1 MTKKFTRRQFGQT
14 TASAVAAGALIAGT
28 APFNIGR
35 AQGRVLK
42 IGSIHPRSG
51 FQAQLGLACQRGVDI
66 APRVLKALGMNAEVE
81 IMNADTESN
90 VDIARS
96 RAEKLVND
104 GANVLIGAFD
114 SGQSAAI
121 AQVAEQKGVPY
132 IINVAAA
139 PQITEQGYKFVFRN
153 FPTAPMLV
161 GDGLNLMKN
170 VFDKSGVTPK
180 TAVFMH
186 ANDTFGQSMAGAIK
200 AMAPRFNLPFQI
212 VETISY
218 DPQAKDLSVEIAKAK
233 ATGAEMVMPVTRL
246 NDAILLIREMV
257 KQRWEPKVIMSP
269 GAPGFYEGQFYR
281 TLGKYSDYLLTNVPW
296 YNPRAAITQKLLDE
310 FSKTYKNE
318 LFELNVG
325 FSFEAM
331 MVAVDAFNRA
341 KSTNGR
347 ELADAIRA
355 TKITDHVMAGGTLEF
370 DAKGQNVNIKSVTLQ
385 NIGQK
390 PKVVLPLDVSE
401 DNLLLPMPGWTKRG

>member
-1 MTKKFTRRQFGQT
+1 MTRKLTRRQFGAGT
-14 TASAVAAGALIAGT
+14 AASAALLAGS
-28 APFNIGR
+28 APFNIVR
-35 AQGRVLK
+35 AQGAKLK

-51 FQAQLGLACQRGVDI
+51 FQAQLGLACQRGIDI
-66 APRVLKALGMNAEVE
+66 APKVLQQLGVKADVE
-81 IMNADTESN
+81 IMSADTESN

-96 RAEKLVND
+96 RAEKLIND
-104 GANVLIGAFD
+104 GAQVLIGAFD

-161 GDGLNLMKN
+161 GDGLNLMKA
-170 VFDKSGVTPK
+170 VFEKSGVTPK

-186 ANDTFGQSMAGAIK
+186 VNDTFGQAMAGAIK

-212 VETISY
+212 VETIAY

-246 NDAILLIREMV
+246 NDAILMVREMV
-257 KQRWEPKVIMSP
+257 KQRWEPKVVMSP
-269 GAPGFYEGQFYR
+269 GAPGFYENQFYK
-281 TLGKYSDYLLTNVPW
+281 TLGKFSNYMITNVPW
-296 YNPRAAITQKLLDE
+296 YNPRSAITQKLLDE
-310 FSKTYKNE
+310 FTKTYKNE

-325 FSFEAM
+325 FSFEAV

-341 KSTNGR
+341 KSGDGKA
-347 ELADAIRA
+347 LADAIRQ
-355 TKITDHVMAGGTLEF
+355 TKIDNHVMAGGVLQFNE
-370 DAKGQNVNIKSVTLQ
+370 KGQNVNIKSVTLQ
-385 NIGQK
+385 NLDQR
-390 PKVVLPLDVSE
+390 PKVVLPLDIAE
-401 DNLLLPMPGWTKRG
+401 DNLLLPMPSWSKR

>member
-1 MTKKFTRRQFGQT
+1 MTKKLTRRQFGQT
-14 TASAVAAGALIAGT
+14 AVATAALTAGI

-35 AQGRVLK
+35 AQARVLK

-51 FQAQLGLACQRGVDI
+51 FQAQLGLACQRGIDI
-66 APRVLKALGMNAEVE
+66 APRVLKSLGINAEVE

-104 GANVLIGAFD
+104 GAQVLIGAFD

-139 PQITEQGYKFVFRN
+139 PQITEQGYKYVFRN

-161 GDGLNLMKN
+161 GDGLALMKT
-170 VFDKSGVTPK
+170 VFDHSGVTPK

-186 ANDTFGQSMAGAIK
+186 ANDTFGQAMAGAIK

-233 ATGAEMVMPVTRL
+233 ATNADMVMPVTRL

-296 YNPRAAITQKLLDE
+296 YNPRASITQKLLEE
-310 FSKTYKNE
+310 FTKSYKNE

-341 KSTNGR
+341 KSTNGK

-370 DAKGQNVNIKSVTLQ
+370 NEKGQNVNIKSVTLQ
-385 NIGQK
+385 NIGQR
-390 PKVVLPLDVSE
+390 PKVVLPLNVSE

>member
-1 MTKKFTRRQFGQT
+1 MSIKLTRRQFA
-14 TASAVAAGALIAGT
+14 ASAAGAALVAGT
-28 APFNIGR
+28 APFNIVK
-35 AQGRVLK
+35 AQGAKLK

-51 FQAQLGLACQRGVDI
+51 FQAQLGIACQRGIDL
-66 APRVLKALGMNAEVE
+66 APKVLQQLGIKADVE

-90 VDIARS
+90 VDVARA
-96 RAEKLVND
+96 RAEKLIND

-161 GDGLNLMKN
+161 GDGLNLMKG
-170 VFDKSGVTPK
+170 VFEKSGITPK

-186 ANDTFGQSMAGAIK
+186 VNDTFGQSMAGAIK

-233 ATGAEMVMPVTRL
+233 ATGAELLMPVTRL
-246 NDAILLIREMV
+246 NDAILMVREMV
-257 KQRWEPKVIMSP
+257 KQRWEPKIVMSP
-269 GAPGFYEGQFYR
+269 GAPGFYEGQFYK
-281 TLGKYSDYLLTNVPW
+281 TLGKFSNYLLTNVPW
-296 YNPRAAITQKLLDE
+296 YNPRSAITQKLLDE
-310 FSKTYKNE
+310 FTKAYKNE

-325 FSFEAM
+325 FSFEAV
-331 MVAVDAFNRA
+331 MVAVTAYNAA
-341 KSTNGR
+341 KSTAGAA
-347 ELADAIRA
+347 LADAIRKTNIA
-355 TKITDHVMAGGTLEF
+355 DHVMAGGPLQF

-385 NIGQK
+385 NLDQR
-390 PKVVLPLDVSE
+390 PKVVLPLEIAE
-401 DNLLLPMPGWTKRG
+401 DNLTLPLPSWTKRS

>member
-1 MTKKFTRRQFGQT
+1 MSSKITRRQFA
-14 TASAVAAGALIAGT
+14 ASAAAGAAIVAGT
-28 APFNIGR
+28 APFNIIR
-35 AQGRVLK
+35 AQPKTLK

-51 FQAQLGLACQRGVDI
+51 FQAQLGIACQRGIDI
-66 APRVLKALGMNAEVE
+66 APRVLKQLGIAAEVE

-90 VDIARS
+90 VDVARA
-96 RAEKLVND
+96 RAEKLIND

-161 GDGLNLMKN
+161 GDGLNLMKG
-170 VFDKSGVTPK
+170 VFEKSGITPK

-186 ANDTFGQSMAGAIK
+186 VNDTFGQSMAGAIK

-212 VETISY
+212 VETIAY

-233 ATGAEMVMPVTRL
+233 ATGAEMLMPVTRL
-246 NDAILLIREMV
+246 NDAILMVREMV
-257 KQRWEPKVIMSP
+257 KQRWEPKIVMSP
-269 GAPGFYEGQFYR
+269 GAPGFYEGQFYK
-281 TLGKYSDYLLTNVPW
+281 TLGKFSNYMITNVPW
-296 YNPRAAITQKLLDE
+296 YNPRSSITQKLLDE
-310 FSKTYKNE
+310 FTKSYKGE

-325 FSFEAM
+325 FSFEAV
-331 MVAVDAFNRA
+331 MVAVDAYNRA
-341 KSTNGR
+341 KSTDGKA
-347 ELADAIRA
+347 LADAIRQ
-355 TKITDHVMAGGTLEF
+355 TKIDNHVMAGGSLQF

-385 NIGQK
+385 NLDQR
-390 PKVVLPLDVSE
+390 PKVVLPLDIAE
-401 DNLLLPMPGWTKRG
+401 DNLLLPLPSWSKR

>member
-1 MTKKFTRRQFGQT
+1 MSSKITRRQFA
-14 TASAVAAGALIAGT
+14 ASAAAGAAIVAG
-28 APFNIGR
+28 ASPFNIVR
-35 AQGRVLK
+35 AQPKALK

-51 FQAQLGLACQRGVDI
+51 FQAQLGIACQRGIDI
-66 APRVLKALGMNAEVE
+66 APRVLKQLGIAAEVE

-96 RAEKLVND
+96 RAEKLIND

-161 GDGLNLMKN
+161 GDGLNLMKG
-170 VFDKSGVTPK
+170 VFEKSGITPK

-186 ANDTFGQSMAGAIK
+186 VNDTFGQAMAGAIK

-212 VETISY
+212 VETIAY

-233 ATGAEMVMPVTRL
+233 ATGADMVMPVTRL
-246 NDAILLIREMV
+246 NDAILMVREMV
-257 KQRWEPKVIMSP
+257 KQRWEPKIVMSP
-269 GAPGFYEGQFYR
+269 GAPGFYENQFYK
-281 TLGKYSDYLLTNVPW
+281 TLGKFSNYMITNVPW
-296 YNPRAAITQKLLDE
+296 YNPRSSITQKLLDE
-310 FSKTYKNE
+310 FTKSYKGE

-325 FSFEAM
+325 FSFEAV

-341 KSTNGR
+341 KSTDGKT
-347 ELADAIRA
+347 LADAIRQ
-355 TKITDHVMAGGTLEF
+355 TKIDNHVMAGGTLQF

-385 NIGQK
+385 NLDQR
-390 PKVVLPLDVSE
+390 PKVVLPLDIAE
-401 DNLLLPMPGWTKRG
+401 DNLLLPMPSWSKR

>member
-1 MTKKFTRRQFGQT
+1 MTRKLTRRQFGKR
-14 TASAVAAGALIAGT
+14 AAVAGALVAGA
-28 APFNIGR
+28 APFNIVR
-35 AQGRVLK
+35 AQGSVLK

-51 FQAQLGLACQRGVDI
+51 FQAQLGLACQRGIDI
-66 APRVLKALGMNAEVE
+66 APKVLKALGMNADVQV
-81 IMNADTESN
+81 MSVDTESN
-90 VDIARS
+90 VDTARS

-161 GDGLNLMKN
+161 GGGLNLMKT
-170 VFDKSGVTPK
+170 VFEKSGVTPK

-200 AMAPRFNLPFQI
+200 AMSPRFDLPFQI

-218 DPQAKDLSVEIAKAK
+218 DPTAKDLSVEVAKAK

-246 NDAILLIREMV
+246 NDATLLIREMV

-296 YNPRAAITQKLLDE
+296 YNPRATITQKLLEE
-310 FSKTYKNE
+310 FNRTYKDE

-331 MVAVDAFNRA
+331 MIAVDAFNRA
-341 KSTNGR
+341 KSTDGTA
-347 ELADAIRA
+347 LAEAIRA
-355 TKITDHVMAGGTLEF
+355 TSIEQHVMAGGVLKFNE
-370 DAKGQNVNIKSVTLQ
+370 KGQNVNIQSVTLQ
-385 NIGQK
+385 NIGQR
-390 PKVVLPLDVSE
+390 PKVVLPQDVSE
-401 DNLLLPMPGWTKRG
+401 ANLVLPMPGWAKRS

>member
-1 MTKKFTRRQFGQT
+1 MTRRISRRQFGK
-14 TASAVAAGALIAGT
+14 TAAAAATIVAGS

-35 AQGRVLK
+35 AQSNVLK

-51 FQAQLGLACQRGVDI
+51 FQAQLGLACQRGIDI
-66 APRVLKALGMNAEVE
+66 APGVLKAMGMTSNVE
-81 IMNADTESN
+81 IMSADTESN
-90 VDIARS
+90 VDVARS

-104 GANVLIGAFD
+104 GAHVLIGAFD

-161 GDGLNLMKN
+161 GDGLALMKN
-170 VFDKSGVTPK
+170 VFEKTGVTPK

-186 ANDTFGQSMAGAIK
+186 VNDTFGQSMQGAIK

-246 NDAILLIREMV
+246 NDAILLVREMV

-281 TLGKYSDYLLTNVPW
+281 TLGKYSNYLITNVPW
-296 YNPRAAITQKLLDE
+296 NNPRSPVTQKLADE
-310 FSKTYKNE
+310 FGKKHKDE
-318 LFELNVG
+318 LFEINVG
-325 FSFEAM
+325 FSFEAVM
-331 MVAVDAFNRA
+331 IAMDAHARA
-341 KSTNGR
+341 KSTDGKA
-347 ELADAIRA
+347 LADALRA
-355 TKITDHVMAGGTLEF
+355 TNIETHVLAGGPIKF

-385 NIGQK
+385 NLDQR
-390 PKVVLPLDVSE
+390 PKVVLPLEIAE
-401 DNLLLPMPGWTKRG
+401 DNILLPMPSWTKR

>member
-1 MTKKFTRRQFGQT
+1 MTKLTRRQFAAGT
-14 TASAVAAGALIAGT
+14 AAGAALLAGS
-28 APFNIGR
+28 AKFNIVR
-35 AQGRVLK
+35 AQGNKLK

-51 FQAQLGLACQRGVDI
+51 FQAQLGIACQRGIDI
-66 APRVLKALGMNAEVE
+66 APRVLKQLGMGADIE

-90 VDIARS
+90 VDVARS
-96 RAEKLVND
+96 RAEKLIND

-161 GDGLNLMKN
+161 GDGLNLMKA
-170 VFDKSGVTPK
+170 VFEKSGITPK

-186 ANDTFGQSMAGAIK
+186 VNDTFGQAMGGAIK

-212 VETISY
+212 VETIAY

-233 ATGAEMVMPVTRL
+233 ATGAEMLMPVTRL
-246 NDAILLIREMV
+246 NDAILMVREMV
-257 KQRWEPKVIMSP
+257 KQRWEPKIVMSP
-269 GAPGFYEGQFYR
+269 GAPGFYENQFYK
-281 TLGKYSDYLLTNVPW
+281 TLGKYSNGLITNVPW
-296 YNPRAAITQKLLDE
+296 YNPRSSITQKLLDE
-310 FSKTYKNE
+310 FTKSYKNE

-325 FSFEAM
+325 FSFEAV
-331 MVAVDAFNRA
+331 MVAADAFNRA
-341 KSTNGR
+341 KSTDGKA
-347 ELADAIRA
+347 LADAIRQ
-355 TKITDHVMAGGTLEF
+355 TKIENHVMAGGVLQFNE
-370 DAKGQNVNIKSVTLQ
+370 KGQNVNIKSVTLQ
-385 NIGQK
+385 NLDQR
-390 PKVVLPLDVSE
+390 PKVVLPLDIAE
-401 DNLLLPMPGWTKRG
+401 DNLSLPLASWSKR

>member
-1 MTKKFTRRQFGQT
+1 MSSKITRRQFA
-14 TASAVAAGALIAGT
+14 ASAAAGAAIVAGV
-28 APFNIGR
+28 APFNIVR
-35 AQGRVLK
+35 AQPKALK

-51 FQAQLGLACQRGVDI
+51 FQAQLGIACQRGIDI
-66 APRVLKALGMNAEVE
+66 APRVLKQLGMGADVE

-96 RAEKLVND
+96 RAEKLIND

-161 GDGLNLMKN
+161 GDGLNLMKA
-170 VFDKSGVTPK
+170 VFEKSGITPK

-186 ANDTFGQSMAGAIK
+186 VNDTFGQAMAGAIK

-212 VETISY
+212 VETIAY

-246 NDAILLIREMV
+246 NDAILMVREMV
-257 KQRWEPKVIMSP
+257 KQRWEPKIVMSP
-269 GAPGFYEGQFYR
+269 GAPGFYENQFYK
-281 TLGKYSDYLLTNVPW
+281 TLGKFSNYLITNVPW
-296 YNPRAAITQKLLDE
+296 YNPRSSITQKLLDE
-310 FSKTYKNE
+310 FTKSYKNE

-325 FSFEAM
+325 FSFEAV

-341 KSTNGR
+341 KSTDGKA
-347 ELADAIRA
+347 LADAIRL
-355 TKITDHVMAGGTLEF
+355 TKIDNHVMAGGTLQFNE
-370 DAKGQNVNIKSVTLQ
+370 KGQNVNIKSVTLQ
-385 NIGQK
+385 NLDQR
-390 PKVVLPLDVSE
+390 PKVVLPLDIAE
-401 DNLLLPMPGWTKRG
+401 DNLLLPMPSWSKR

>member
-1 MTKKFTRRQFGQT
+1 MKKITRRQFAAGT
-14 TASAVAAGALIAGT
+14 AAGAALLAGS
-28 APFNIGR
+28 APFNIVR
-35 AQGRVLK
+35 AQGKALK

-51 FQAQLGLACQRGVDI
+51 FQAQLGIACQRGIDI
-66 APRVLKALGMNAEVE
+66 APRVLKQLGMGAEIE

-90 VDIARS
+90 VDVARS
-96 RAEKLVND
+96 RAEKLIND

-161 GDGLNLMKN
+161 GDGLNLMKA
-170 VFDKSGVTPK
+170 VFEKSGITPK

-186 ANDTFGQSMAGAIK
+186 VNDTFGQAMAGAIK

-212 VETISY
+212 VETIAY

-233 ATGAEMVMPVTRL
+233 ATGAEMLMPVTRL
-246 NDAILLIREMV
+246 NDAILMVREMV
-257 KQRWEPKVIMSP
+257 KQRWEPKIVMSP
-269 GAPGFYEGQFYR
+269 GAPGFYENQFYK
-281 TLGKYSDYLLTNVPW
+281 TLGKFSNGLITNVPW
-296 YNPRAAITQKLLDE
+296 YNPRSSITQKLLDE
-310 FSKTYKNE
+310 FTKSYKNE

-325 FSFEAM
+325 FSFEAV
-331 MVAVDAFNRA
+331 MVAADAFNRA
-341 KSTNGR
+341 KSTDGKA
-347 ELADAIRA
+347 LADAIRQ
-355 TKITDHVMAGGTLEF
+355 TRITNHVMAGGVLEF
-370 DAKGQNVNIKSVTLQ
+370 NEKGQNVNIKSVTLQ
-385 NIGQK
+385 NLDQR
-390 PKVVLPLDVSE
+390 PKVVLPLDIAE
-401 DNLLLPMPGWTKRG
+401 DNLSLPLASWSKR

>member
-1 MTKKFTRRQFGQT
+1 MTTRKLTRRQFAA
-14 TASAVAAGALIAGT
+14 TAAAGAALAA
-28 APFNIGR
+28 APFNIVR
-35 AQGRVLK
+35 AQGTKLR

-51 FQAQLGLACQRGVDI
+51 FQAQLGIACQRGIDI
-66 APRVLKALGMNAEVE
+66 APRVLRGMGLSADVE

-96 RAEKLVND
+96 RAEKLIND

-153 FPTAPMLV
+153 FPTAPMIV
-161 GDGLNLMKN
+161 GDGLNLMKA
-170 VFDKSGVTPK
+170 VFQHSGVTPK

-186 ANDTFGQSMAGAIK
+186 VNDTFGQAMGGAIK

-212 VETISY
+212 LDTIPY

-233 ATGAEMVMPVTRL
+233 ATGAEMLMPVTRL
-246 NDAILLIREMV
+246 NDAILMIREMV
-257 KQRWEPKVIMSP
+257 KQRWEPKVVMSP
-269 GAPGFYEGQFYR
+269 GAPGFYEGQFYK
-281 TLGKYSDYLLTNVPW
+281 TLGKYSNGLITNVPW
-296 YNPRAAITQKLLDE
+296 YNPRSAITQKLLDE
-310 FSKTYKNE
+310 FTKTYKGE

-325 FSFEAM
+325 FSFEAVM
-331 MVAVDAFNRA
+331 IAVDSFIRA
-341 KSTNGR
+341 KSAAGPA
-347 ELADAIRA
+347 LADAIRK
-355 TKITDHVMAGGTLEF
+355 TRIENHVMSGGVLQFNE
-370 DAKGQNVNIKSVTLQ
+370 KGQNVNIKSVTLQ
-385 NIGQK
+385 NLDQR
-390 PKVVLPLDVSE
+390 PKVVLPLDIAE
-401 DNLLLPMPGWTKRG
+401 DNLLLPLPSWTKRS

>member
-1 MTKKFTRRQFGQT
+1 MTSKLTRRQFGKTAAAAAALT
-14 TASAVAAGALIAGT
+14 TGV

-35 AQGRVLK
+35 AQSRVLK

-51 FQAQLGLACQRGVDI
+51 FQAQLGLACQRGIDL
-66 APRVLKALGMNAEVE
+66 APRVLKQLGINAEVE

-114 SGQSAAI
+114 SGQSTAI

-139 PQITEQGYKFVFRN
+139 PPITEQGYKYVFRN
-153 FPTAPMLV
+153 FPTAVMLTR
-161 GDGLNLMKN
+161 DGLNLMKA
-170 VFDKSGVTPK
+170 VFQQSGVTPK

-186 ANDTFGQSMAGAIK
+186 VNDTFGQGMRGAVS
-200 AMAPRFNLPFQI
+200 AMVPRLDMPFQI
-212 VETISY
+212 VETIGY

-233 ATGAEMVMPVTRL
+233 ATGAEMLMPVTRL
-246 NDAILLIREMV
+246 NDAILMIREMV
-257 KQRWEPKVIMSP
+257 KQRWEPKIVMSP
-269 GAPGFYEGQFYR
+269 GAPGFYEGQFYK
-281 TLGKYSDYLLTNVPW
+281 TLGKYSDYLITNVPW
-296 YNPRAAITQKLLDE
+296 YNPRSTMTQKLLDE
-310 FSKTYKNE
+310 FTKTYKGE

-325 FSFEAM
+325 FSFEAV

-341 KSTNGR
+341 KTTNGK
-347 ELADAIRA
+347 ELADAIRT

-370 DAKGQNVNIKSVTLQ
+370 DAKGQNVNITSVSLQ
-385 NIGQK
+385 NIGQR
-390 PKVVLPLDVSE
+390 PKVVLPLGVSE
-401 DNLLLPMPGWTKRG
+401 DNLLLPLPSWTKRG

>member
-1 MTKKFTRRQFGQT
+1 MTKFTRRQF
-14 TASAVAAGALIAGT
+14 AAGT
-28 APFNIGR
+28 AASAALLAGSAKFNIVR
-35 AQGRVLK
+35 AQGNKLK

-51 FQAQLGLACQRGVDI
+51 FQAQLGIACQRGIDL
-66 APRVLKALGMNAEVE
+66 APRVLQQLGMGADVE
-81 IMNADTESN
+81 IMSADTESN
-90 VDIARS
+90 VDVARS
-96 RAEKLVND
+96 RAEKLIND

-161 GDGLNLMKN
+161 GDGLNLMKG
-170 VFDKSGVTPK
+170 VFEKSGITPK

-186 ANDTFGQSMAGAIK
+186 VNDTFGQSMAGAIK

-233 ATGAEMVMPVTRL
+233 ATGAEMLMPVTRL
-246 NDAILLIREMV
+246 NDAILMVREMV
-257 KQRWEPKVIMSP
+257 KQRWEPKIVMSP
-269 GAPGFYEGQFYR
+269 GAPGFYEGQFYK
-281 TLGKYSDYLLTNVPW
+281 TLGKYSNGMITNVPW
-296 YNPRAAITQKLLDE
+296 YNPRSSITQKLLDE
-310 FSKTYKNE
+310 FTKSYKNE

-325 FSFEAM
+325 FSFEAAM
-331 MVAVDAFNRA
+331 IAVDAFKRA
-341 KSTNGR
+341 KSTDGKA
-347 ELADAIRA
+347 LADAIRQ
-355 TKITDHVMAGGTLEF
+355 TKIDNHVMAGGPLQF

-385 NIGQK
+385 NLDQR
-390 PKVVLPLDVSE
+390 PKVVLPLDIAE
-401 DNLLLPMPGWTKRG
+401 DNLALPLASWSKR

>member
-1 MTKKFTRRQFGQT
+1 MTFKLTRRQFAAG
-14 TASAVAAGALIAGT
+14 SAAGAALLAGS
-28 APFNIGR
+28 APFNIVR
-35 AQGRVLK
+35 AQTGPLK

-51 FQAQLGLACQRGVDI
+51 FQAQLGIACQRGIDI
-66 APRVLKALGMNAEVE
+66 APKVLKELGIAANVE
-81 IMNADTESN
+81 IMSADTESN
-90 VDIARS
+90 VDVARS
-96 RAEKLVND
+96 RAEKLIND
-104 GANVLIGAFD
+104 GAQVLIGAFD

-170 VFDKSGVTPK
+170 VFEKSGITPK

-186 ANDTFGQSMAGAIK
+186 VNDTFGQSMAGAIK

-246 NDAILLIREMV
+246 NDAILMVREMV
-257 KQRWEPKVIMSP
+257 KQRWEPKIVMSP
-269 GAPGFYEGQFYR
+269 GAPGFYENQFYK
-281 TLGKYSDYLLTNVPW
+281 TLGKFSNYMVTNVPW
-296 YNPRAAITQKLLDE
+296 YNPRSSVTQKLLDE
-310 FSKTYKNE
+310 FTKAYKGE

-325 FSFEAM
+325 FSFEAVM
-331 MVAVDAFNRA
+331 IAVDAYNRA
-341 KSTNGR
+341 KSTNGTA
-347 ELADAIRA
+347 LADAIRQ
-355 TKITDHVMAGGTLEF
+355 TKIDNHVMAGGTLQF

-385 NIGQK
+385 NLDQR
-390 PKVVLPLDVSE
+390 PKVVLPLEIAE
-401 DNLLLPMPGWTKRG
+401 DNLSLPMPSWSKR

>member
-1 MTKKFTRRQFGQT
+1 MSRKLTRRQFAAT
-14 TASAVAAGALIAGT
+14 ATASAALVAGA

-35 AQGRVLK
+35 AQARTLK

-51 FQAQLGLACQRGVDI
+51 FQAQLGLACQRGIDI
-66 APRVLKALGMNAEVE
+66 APRVLQSLGIKADVE

-104 GANVLIGAFD
+104 GAQVLIGAFD

-161 GDGLNLMKN
+161 GDGLALMKG
-170 VFDKSGVTPK
+170 VFEKSGVTPK

-186 ANDTFGQSMAGAIK
+186 VNDTFGQSMAGAIK
-200 AMAPRFNLPFQI
+200 AMAPRFDLPFQI
-212 VETISY
+212 VETIAY

-233 ATGAEMVMPVTRL
+233 ASGAEMVMPVTRL
-246 NDAILLIREMV
+246 NDAILMIREMI
-257 KQRWEPKVIMSP
+257 KQRWEPKIVMSP
-269 GAPGFYEGQFYR
+269 GAPGFYEGQFYK
-281 TLGKYSDYLLTNVPW
+281 TLGKYSNGLITNVPW
-296 YNPRAAITQKLLDE
+296 YNPRSPMTQKLLDE
-310 FSKTYKNE
+310 FTKTHKNE

-325 FSFEAM
+325 FSFEAV

-341 KSTNGR
+341 KSANGR
-347 ELADAIRA
+347 DLADAIRQ
-355 TKITDHVMAGGTLEF
+355 TKMTNHVMAGGTLEF
-370 DAKGQNVNIKSVTLQ
+370 NEKGQNVNIKSVTLQ
-385 NIGQK
+385 NLDQR
-390 PKVVLPLDVSE
+390 PKVVLPLDIAE
-401 DNLLLPMPGWTKRG
+401 DNLLLPLPSWTRRG

>member
-1 MTKKFTRRQFGQT
+1 MTTKITRRQFAAGT
-14 TASAVAAGALIAGT
+14 AAGAALLAGS
-28 APFNIGR
+28 APFNIVR
-35 AQGRVLK
+35 AQSGPLK

-51 FQAQLGLACQRGVDI
+51 FQAQLGIACQRGIDI
-66 APRVLKALGMNAEVE
+66 APKVLKDMGMNANVE
-81 IMNADTESN
+81 IMSADTESN

-96 RAEKLVND
+96 RAEKLIND
-104 GANVLIGAFD
+104 GAQVLIGAFD

-161 GDGLNLMKN
+161 GDGLNLMKG
-170 VFDKSGVTPK
+170 VFEKSGITPK

-186 ANDTFGQSMAGAIK
+186 VNDTFGQSMAGAIK

-246 NDAILLIREMV
+246 NDAILMVREMV
-257 KQRWEPKVIMSP
+257 KQRWEPKIVMSP
-269 GAPGFYEGQFYR
+269 GAPGFYENQFYK
-281 TLGKYSDYLLTNVPW
+281 TLGKFSNGMITNVPW
-296 YNPRAAITQKLLDE
+296 YNPRSQVTQKLLDE
-310 FSKTYKNE
+310 FSKTYKGE

-325 FSFEAM
+325 FSFEAV
-331 MVAVDAFNRA
+331 MVAVDAYIRA
-341 KSTNGR
+341 KSTNGK
-347 ELADAIRA
+347 ELADAIRQ
-355 TKITDHVMAGGTLEF
+355 TKIENHVMAGGTLQF

-385 NIGQK
+385 NLDQR
-390 PKVVLPLDVSE
+390 PKVVLPLEIAE
-401 DNLLLPMPGWTKRG
+401 DNLSLPMASWTKR

>member
-1 MTKKFTRRQFGQT
+1 MSSKITRRQFA
-14 TASAVAAGALIAGT
+14 ASAAAGAAIVAGV
-28 APFNIGR
+28 APFNIVR
-35 AQGRVLK
+35 AQPKALK

-51 FQAQLGLACQRGVDI
+51 FQAQLGIACQRGIDI
-66 APRVLKALGMNAEVE
+66 APRVLKQLGMGADVE

-90 VDIARS
+90 VDVARA
-96 RAEKLVND
+96 RAEKLIND

-161 GDGLNLMKN
+161 GDGLNLMKA
-170 VFDKSGVTPK
+170 VFEKSGITPK

-186 ANDTFGQSMAGAIK
+186 VNDTFGQAMAGAIK

-212 VETISY
+212 VETIAY

-246 NDAILLIREMV
+246 NDAILMVREMV
-257 KQRWEPKVIMSP
+257 KQRWEPKIVMSP
-269 GAPGFYEGQFYR
+269 GAPGFYENQFYK
-281 TLGKYSDYLLTNVPW
+281 TLGKFSNYMITNVPW
-296 YNPRAAITQKLLDE
+296 YNPRSSITQKLLDE
-310 FSKTYKNE
+310 FTKSYKNE

-325 FSFEAM
+325 FSFEAV

-341 KSTNGR
+341 KSTDGKA
-347 ELADAIRA
+347 LADAIRL
-355 TKITDHVMAGGTLEF
+355 TKIDNHVMAGGTLQFNE
-370 DAKGQNVNIKSVTLQ
+370 KGQNVNIKSVTLQ
-385 NIGQK
+385 NLDQR
-390 PKVVLPLDVSE
+390 PKVVLPLDIAE
-401 DNLLLPMPGWTKRG
+401 DNLLLPMPSWSKR

>member
-1 MTKKFTRRQFGQT
+1 MSWKMTRREFGT
-14 TASAVAAGALIAGT
+14 RASGAGAVIAGG
-28 APFNIGR
+28 APFNIVR
-35 AQGRVLK
+35 AQGNVLK

-51 FQAQLGLACQRGVDI
+51 FQAQLGLACQRGIDI
-66 APRVLKALGMNAEVE
+66 APKVLKALGMHADVQVVSV
-81 IMNADTESN
+81 DTESN
-90 VDIARS
+90 VDTARS

-161 GDGLNLMKN
+161 GGGLNLMKA
-170 VFDKSGVTPK
+170 VFEKSGIAPK

-200 AMAPRFNLPFQI
+200 AMSPRFDLPFQI
-212 VETISY
+212 LETISY
-218 DPQAKDLSVEIAKAK
+218 DPTAKDLSVEVAKAK
-233 ATGAEMVMPVTRL
+233 ATGADMVMPVTRL

-281 TLGKYSDYLLTNVPW
+281 TLGKYSNYLLTNVPW
-296 YNPRAAITQKLLDE
+296 YNPRATITQKLLEE
-310 FSKTYKNE
+310 FNRTYKDE

-331 MVAVDAFNRA
+331 MIAVDAFNRA
-341 KSTNGR
+341 KSTNGSA
-347 ELADAIRA
+347 LADAIRA
-355 TKITDHVMAGGTLEF
+355 TSIEQHVMAGGILKFNE
-370 DAKGQNVNIKSVTLQ
+370 KGQNVNIQSVTLQ
-385 NIGQK
+385 NIDQR
-390 PKVVLPLDVSE
+390 PKVVLPQDVSE
-401 DNLLLPMPGWTKRG
+401 ANLVLPMPGWAKRS